1 MDKSARPTLV
11 RNKKLSDGVTL
22 HIYKRDDKTEFYHRI
37 SPNGEHEFGGHN
49 ISSEDIQHVE
59 ESTSTTFDKMKV
71 SVRVTKTVFRNGKT
85 VFRNG
90 RLVSVR
96 EPINPSIELPP
107 SIMLPFHEFQQ
118 FESLKKSG
126 MPHNQA
132 IDYMAQQQS
141 KPVWDNILKPRE
153 PRGRESSNSPF
164 HKEFGDR

>member
-11 RNKKLSDGVTL
+11 RNKKLSNGVTL
-22 HIYKRDDKTEFYHRI
+22 HNYKRDDKTQFYHRI

-71 SVRVTKTVFRNGKT
+71 SVRVDKLTKTKLRNGQ
-85 VFRNG
+85 
-90 RLVSVR
+90 LESVR
-96 EPINPSIELPP
+96 EPINPFIKLS
-107 SIMLPFHEFQQ
+107 FHEFQQ

-132 IDYMAQQQS
+132 IDFMAQQQS
-141 KPVWDNILKPRE
+141 KPVWDNILK

>member
-22 HIYKRDDKTEFYHRI
+22 HNYKRDDKTEFYHRI

-71 SVRVTKTVFRNGKT
+71 SVRVDKPTKTVFRNGQ
-85 VFRNG
+85 
-90 RLVSVR
+90 LVKVQ
-96 EPINPSIELPP
+96 EPINPSIKLT
-107 SIMLPFHEFQQ
+107 FHEFQQ
-118 FESLKKSG
+118 FESLIKSG
-126 MPHNQA
+126 IPHNQA
-132 IDYMAQQQS
+132 IDLMVEQRLS
-141 KPVWDNILKPRE
+141 KPLWDNILK